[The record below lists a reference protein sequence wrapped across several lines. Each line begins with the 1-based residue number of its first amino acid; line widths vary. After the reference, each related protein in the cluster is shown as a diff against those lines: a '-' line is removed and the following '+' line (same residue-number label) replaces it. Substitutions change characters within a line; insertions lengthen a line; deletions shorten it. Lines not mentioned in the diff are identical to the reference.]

1 MVCTSLTFIEIKIYI
16 MKNLTKGVLTL
27 SFVLISLL
35 TMSCSKTDTL
45 SIADQYGQF
54 NSIYLNSQIATL
66 PMQTIS
72 DEESKSLIHMRQEEK
87 LARDVYIAMF
97 NKYGL
102 RIFENI
108 SSSEQTHTDAILQLL
123 TKYAI
128 KDPVGVNAF
137 GVFTDPELQTLYTS
151 LVNSGNVS
159 ILEAYK
165 VGATIEDLDLNDL
178 KNDLLKVDN
187 QDIILVYQMLSKG
200 SRNHMRNFYSNL
212 KSYGFTYLPQFIS
225 QSDLGYC

>member
-1 MVCTSLTFIEIKIYI
+1 MKNSKMRLVLVTVFTFI
-16 MKNLTKGVLTL
+16 
-27 SFVLISLL
+27 SFF
-35 TMSCSKTDTL
+35 TFSCSKTDSL

-54 NSIYLNSQIATL
+54 NGIYLNSQIATL

-72 DEESKSLIHMRQEEK
+72 DAESISLIHMREEEK

-108 SSSEQTHTDAILQLL
+108 SISEQTHTDAILQLL

-128 KDPVGVNAF
+128 KDPLGVNAV
-137 GVFTDPELQTLYTS
+137 GVFTDPGLQALYTS
-151 LVNSGNVS
+151 LVNSGSVS
-159 ILEAYK
+159 VIEAYK
-165 VGATIEDLDLNDL
+165 VGAIIEDLDLNDL

-212 KSYGFTYLPQFIS
+212 KSLGFTYVPQFIT
-225 QSDLGYC
+225 QSELDAIVNSAMERGF

>member
-1 MVCTSLTFIEIKIYI
+1 MKNSRMRVVLVTAFTFI
-16 MKNLTKGVLTL
+16 
-27 SFVLISLL
+27 SLF
-35 TMSCSKTDTL
+35 TFSCSKTDTL

-72 DEESKSLIHMRQEEK
+72 DDESKSLIHMREEEK

-128 KDPVGVNAF
+128 KDPVGVNAV
-137 GVFTDPELQTLYTS
+137 GVFTDPGLQALYTS
-151 LVNSGNVS
+151 LVNAGNVS

-165 VGATIEDLDLNDL
+165 VGATIEDLDLYDL
-178 KNDLLKVDN
+178 KVDLLKVDN

-200 SRNHMRNFYSNL
+200 SRNHMRNYFSSL
-212 KSYGFTYLPQFIS
+212 KFLGFTYVPQFIT
-225 QSDLGYC
+225 QSDLDAIVNSAMERGF

>member
-1 MVCTSLTFIEIKIYI
+1 MKNSKMRLVLVTVFTFI
-16 MKNLTKGVLTL
+16 
-27 SFVLISLL
+27 SFF
-35 TMSCSKTDTL
+35 TFSCSKTDSL

-54 NSIYLNSQIATL
+54 NGIYLNSQIATL

-72 DEESKSLIHMRQEEK
+72 DSESISLIHMREEEK

-108 SSSEQTHTDAILQLL
+108 SISEQTHTDAILQLL

-128 KDPVGVNAF
+128 KDPVGVNAV
-137 GVFTDPELQTLYTS
+137 GVFTDPGLQALYTS
-151 LVNSGNVS
+151 LVNSGSVS
-159 ILEAYK
+159 VIEAYK
-165 VGATIEDLDLNDL
+165 VGAIIEDLDLNDL

-212 KSYGFTYLPQFIS
+212 KSLGFTYVPHFIT
-225 QSDLGYC
+225 QSELDAIVNSAMERGF

>member
-1 MVCTSLTFIEIKIYI
+1 MKNSKMRLVLLTVFTFI
-16 MKNLTKGVLTL
+16 
-27 SFVLISLL
+27 SFF
-35 TMSCSKTDTL
+35 TFSCSKTDSL

-54 NSIYLNSQIATL
+54 NGIYLNSQIATL

-72 DEESKSLIHMRQEEK
+72 DAESISLIHMREEEK

-108 SSSEQTHTDAILQLL
+108 SISEQTHTDAILQLL

-128 KDPVGVNAF
+128 KDPAGVNAV
-137 GVFTDPELQTLYTS
+137 GVFTDPGLQALYTS
-151 LVNSGNVS
+151 LVNSGSVS
-159 ILEAYK
+159 VIEAYK
-165 VGATIEDLDLNDL
+165 VGAIIEDLDLNDL

-212 KSYGFTYLPQFIS
+212 KSLGFTYVPQFIT
-225 QSDLGYC
+225 QSELDAIVNSAMERGF

>member
-1 MVCTSLTFIEIKIYI
+1 MKNSKMRLVLVTVFTFI
-16 MKNLTKGVLTL
+16 
-27 SFVLISLL
+27 SFF
-35 TMSCSKTDTL
+35 TFSCSKTDSL

-54 NSIYLNSQIATL
+54 NGIYLNSQIATL

-72 DEESKSLIHMRQEEK
+72 DAESISLIHMREEEK

-108 SSSEQTHTDAILQLL
+108 SISEQTHTDAILQLL

-128 KDPVGVNAF
+128 KDPAGVNAV
-137 GVFTDPELQTLYTS
+137 GVFTDPGLQALYTS
-151 LVNSGNVS
+151 LVNSGSVS
-159 ILEAYK
+159 VIEAYK
-165 VGATIEDLDLNDL
+165 VGAIIEDLDLNDL

-212 KSYGFTYLPQFIS
+212 KSLGFTYVPQFIT
-225 QSDLGYC
+225 QSELDAIVNSAMERGF

>member
-1 MVCTSLTFIEIKIYI
+1 

-72 DEESKSLIHMRQEEK
+72 DEESKSLIHMREEEK

-128 KDPVGVNAF
+128 KDPVGVNAV
-137 GVFTDPELQTLYTS
+137 GVFTDPGLQALYTS

-165 VGATIEDLDLNDL
+165 VGATIEDLDLYDL
-178 KNDLLKVDN
+178 KVDLLKVDN

-200 SRNHMRNFYSNL
+200 SRNHMRNYFSNL
-212 KSYGFTYLPQFIS
+212 KSLGFTYVPQFIS
-225 QSDLGYC
+225 QSDLDAIVNSAMERGF

>member
-1 MVCTSLTFIEIKIYI
+1 
-16 MKNLTKGVLTL
+16 MKNSRMRVA
-27 SFVLISLL
+27 FVTVFTFISLL
-35 TMSCSKTDTL
+35 TFSCSKTDTL
-45 SIADQYGQF
+45 SITDQYGQF

-72 DEESKSLIHMRQEEK
+72 DDESKSLIHMREEEK

-128 KDPVGVNAF
+128 KDPVGVNAV
-137 GVFTDPELQTLYTS
+137 GVFTDPGLQALYTS
-151 LVNSGNVS
+151 LVNAGNVS

-165 VGATIEDLDLNDL
+165 VGATIEDLDLYDL
-178 KNDLLKVDN
+178 KVDLLKVDN
-187 QDIILVYQMLSKG
+187 QDIVLVYQMLSKG
-200 SRNHMRNFYSNL
+200 SRNHMRNYFSNL
-212 KSYGFTYLPQFIS
+212 KSLGFTYVPQFIT
-225 QSDLGYC
+225 QSELDAIVNSAVDRGF

>member
-1 MVCTSLTFIEIKIYI
+1 

-72 DEESKSLIHMRQEEK
+72 DEESKSLIHMREEEK

-128 KDPVGVNAF
+128 KDPVGVNAV
-137 GVFTDPELQTLYTS
+137 GVFTDPGLQALYTS

-165 VGATIEDLDLNDL
+165 VGATIEDLDLYDL
-178 KNDLLKVDN
+178 KVDLLKVDN

-200 SRNHMRNFYSNL
+200 SRNHMRNYFSNL
-212 KSYGFTYLPQFIS
+212 KSLGFTYVPQFIT
-225 QSDLGYC
+225 QSDLDAIVNSAMERGF

>member
-1 MVCTSLTFIEIKIYI
+1 MKNSKMRLVLVTVFTFI
-16 MKNLTKGVLTL
+16 
-27 SFVLISLL
+27 SFF
-35 TMSCSKTDTL
+35 TFSCSKTDSL

-54 NSIYLNSQIATL
+54 NGIYLNSQIATL

-72 DEESKSLIHMRQEEK
+72 DSESISLIHMREEEK

-108 SSSEQTHTDAILQLL
+108 SISEQTHTDAILQLL

-128 KDPVGVNAF
+128 KDPVGVNAV
-137 GVFTDPELQTLYTS
+137 GVFTDPGLQALYTS
-151 LVNSGNVS
+151 LVNSGSVS
-159 ILEAYK
+159 VIEAYK
-165 VGATIEDLDLNDL
+165 VGAIIEDLDLNDL

-212 KSYGFTYLPQFIS
+212 KSLGFTYVPQFIT
-225 QSDLGYC
+225 QSELDAIVNSAMERGF

>member
-1 MVCTSLTFIEIKIYI
+1 MKNSKMRLVLVTVFTFI
-16 MKNLTKGVLTL
+16 
-27 SFVLISLL
+27 SFF
-35 TMSCSKTDTL
+35 TFSCSKTDSL

-54 NSIYLNSQIATL
+54 NGIYLNSQIATL

-72 DEESKSLIHMRQEEK
+72 DAESISLIHMREEEM

-108 SSSEQTHTDAILQLL
+108 SISEQTHTDAILQLL

-128 KDPVGVNAF
+128 KDPVGVNAV
-137 GVFTDPELQTLYTS
+137 GVFTDPGLQALYTS
-151 LVNSGNVS
+151 LVNSGSVS
-159 ILEAYK
+159 VIEAYK
-165 VGATIEDLDLNDL
+165 VGAIIEDLDLNDL

-212 KSYGFTYLPQFIS
+212 KSLGFTYVPQFIT
-225 QSDLGYC
+225 QSELDAIVNSAMERGF

>member
-1 MVCTSLTFIEIKIYI
+1 

-72 DEESKSLIHMRQEEK
+72 DEEAKSLIHMREEEK

-128 KDPVGVNAF
+128 KDPVGVNAV
-137 GVFTDPELQTLYTS
+137 GVFTDPGLQALYTS

-165 VGATIEDLDLNDL
+165 VGATIEDLDLYDL
-178 KNDLLKVDN
+178 KVDLLKVDN

-200 SRNHMRNFYSNL
+200 SRNHMRNYFSNL
-212 KSYGFTYLPQFIS
+212 KSLGFTYVPQFIS
-225 QSDLGYC
+225 QSDLDAIVNSAMERGF

>member
-1 MVCTSLTFIEIKIYI
+1 

-27 SFVLISLL
+27 SFLLISLL

-72 DEESKSLIHMRQEEK
+72 DEEVKSLIHMREEEK

-128 KDPVGVNAF
+128 KDPVGVNAV
-137 GVFTDPELQTLYTS
+137 GVFTDSGLQALYTS

-165 VGATIEDLDLNDL
+165 VGATIEDLDLYDL
-178 KNDLLKVDN
+178 KVDLLKVDN

-200 SRNHMRNFYSNL
+200 SRNHMRNYFSNL
-212 KSYGFTYLPQFIS
+212 KSLGFTYVPQFIT
-225 QSDLGYC
+225 QSDLDAIVNSAMERGF

>member
-1 MVCTSLTFIEIKIYI
+1 MKNSKMRLVLVTVFTFI
-16 MKNLTKGVLTL
+16 
-27 SFVLISLL
+27 SFF
-35 TMSCSKTDTL
+35 TFSCSKTDSL

-54 NSIYLNSQIATL
+54 NGIYLNSQIATL

-72 DEESKSLIHMRQEEK
+72 DAESISLIHMREEEK

-108 SSSEQTHTDAILQLL
+108 SISEQTHTDAILQLL

-128 KDPVGVNAF
+128 KDPVGVNAV
-137 GVFTDPELQTLYTS
+137 GVFTDPGLQALYTS
-151 LVNSGNVS
+151 LVNSGSVS
-159 ILEAYK
+159 VIEAYK
-165 VGATIEDLDLNDL
+165 VGAIIEDLDLNDL

-200 SRNHMRNFYSNL
+200 SRNHTRNFYSNL
-212 KSYGFTYLPQFIS
+212 KSLGFTYVPQFIT
-225 QSDLGYC
+225 QYELDAIVNTAMERGF

>member
-1 MVCTSLTFIEIKIYI
+1 MKNSRMRVVLVTAFTFI
-16 MKNLTKGVLTL
+16 
-27 SFVLISLL
+27 SLF
-35 TMSCSKTDTL
+35 TFSCSKTDTL

-72 DEESKSLIHMRQEEK
+72 DEESKSLIHMREEEK

-128 KDPVGVNAF
+128 KDPVGVNAV
-137 GVFTDPELQTLYTS
+137 GVFTDPGLQALYTS

-165 VGATIEDLDLNDL
+165 VGATIEDLDLYDL
-178 KNDLLKVDN
+178 KVDLLKVDN

-200 SRNHMRNFYSNL
+200 SRNHMRNYFSSL
-212 KSYGFTYLPQFIS
+212 KSLGFTYVPQFIT
-225 QSDLGYC
+225 QSDLDAIVNSAMERGF

>member
-1 MVCTSLTFIEIKIYI
+1 
-16 MKNLTKGVLTL
+16 MKKLTKGVLTL

-72 DEESKSLIHMRQEEK
+72 DEESKSLIHMREEEK

-128 KDPVGVNAF
+128 KDPVGVNAI
-137 GVFTDPELQTLYTS
+137 GVFTDPGLQALYTS

-165 VGATIEDLDLNDL
+165 VGATIEDLDLYDL
-178 KNDLLKVDN
+178 MVDLLKVDN

-200 SRNHMRNFYSNL
+200 SRNHMRNYFSNL
-212 KSYGFTYLPQFIS
+212 KFLGFTYIPQFIT
-225 QSDLGYC
+225 QSDLDAIVNSAMERGF

>member
-1 MVCTSLTFIEIKIYI
+1 
-16 MKNLTKGVLTL
+16 MKKLTKGVLTL

-72 DEESKSLIHMRQEEK
+72 DEESKSLIHMREEEK

-128 KDPVGVNAF
+128 KDPVGVNAV
-137 GVFTDPELQTLYTS
+137 GVFTDPGLQALYTS

-165 VGATIEDLDLNDL
+165 VGATIEDLDLYDL
-178 KNDLLKVDN
+178 KVDLLKVDN

-200 SRNHMRNFYSNL
+200 SRNHMRNYFSNL
-212 KSYGFTYLPQFIS
+212 KSLGFTYVPQFIS
-225 QSDLGYC
+225 QSDLDAIVNSAMERGF

>member
-1 MVCTSLTFIEIKIYI
+1 MKNSKMRLVLVTVFTFI
-16 MKNLTKGVLTL
+16 
-27 SFVLISLL
+27 SFF
-35 TMSCSKTDTL
+35 TFSCSKTDSL

-54 NSIYLNSQIATL
+54 NGIYLNSQIATL

-72 DEESKSLIHMRQEEK
+72 DAESISLIHMREEEK

-108 SSSEQTHTDAILQLL
+108 SISEQTHTDAILQLL

-128 KDPVGVNAF
+128 KDPVGVNAV
-137 GVFTDPELQTLYTS
+137 GVFTDPGLQALYTS
-151 LVNSGNVS
+151 LVNSGSVS
-159 ILEAYK
+159 VIEAYK
-165 VGATIEDLDLNDL
+165 VGAIIEDLDLNDL

-212 KSYGFTYLPQFIS
+212 KSLGFTYVPQFIT
-225 QSDLGYC
+225 QYELDAIVNTAMERGF

>member
-1 MVCTSLTFIEIKIYI
+1 

-27 SFVLISLL
+27 SFLLISLL

-72 DEESKSLIHMRQEEK
+72 DEESKSLIHMREEEK

-123 TKYAI
+123 TKYSI
-128 KDPVGVNAF
+128 NDPVGTNAV
-137 GVFTDPELQTLYTS
+137 GVFTDPGLQALYTS
-151 LVNSGNVS
+151 LVYSGNVS

-165 VGATIEDLDLNDL
+165 VGATIEDLDLYDL
-178 KNDLLKVDN
+178 KVDLLKVDN

-200 SRNHMRNFYSNL
+200 SRNHMRNYFSNL
-212 KSYGFTYLPQFIS
+212 KSLGFTYVPQFIT
-225 QSDLGYC
+225 QSDLDAIVNSAMERGF

>member
-1 MVCTSLTFIEIKIYI
+1 
-16 MKNLTKGVLTL
+16 MKNLTKGFLTL

-72 DEESKSLIHMRQEEK
+72 DEESKSLIHMREEEK

-128 KDPVGVNAF
+128 KDPVGVNAV
-137 GVFTDPELQTLYTS
+137 GVFTDPGLQALYTS

-165 VGATIEDLDLNDL
+165 VGATIEDLDLYDL
-178 KNDLLKVDN
+178 KVDLLKVDN

-200 SRNHMRNFYSNL
+200 SRNHMRNYFSNL
-212 KSYGFTYLPQFIS
+212 KSLGFTYLPQFIT
-225 QSDLGYC
+225 QSDLDAIVNSAMERGF

>member
-1 MVCTSLTFIEIKIYI
+1 

-72 DEESKSLIHMRQEEK
+72 DEESKSLIHMREEEK

-108 SSSEQTHTDAILQLL
+108 SSSEQTHSDAILQLL

-128 KDPVGVNAF
+128 KDPVGVNAI
-137 GVFTDPELQTLYTS
+137 GVFTDPGLQALYTS

-165 VGATIEDLDLNDL
+165 VGATIEDLDLYDL
-178 KNDLLKVDN
+178 KVDLLKVDN

-200 SRNHMRNFYSNL
+200 SRNHMRNYFSNL
-212 KSYGFTYLPQFIS
+212 KSLGFTYVPQFIT
-225 QSDLGYC
+225 QSDLDAIVNSAMERGF

>member
-1 MVCTSLTFIEIKIYI
+1 
-16 MKNLTKGVLTL
+16 MKNSRMRVA
-27 SFVLISLL
+27 FVTVFTFISLL
-35 TMSCSKTDTL
+35 TFSCSKTDTL

-54 NSIYLNSQIATL
+54 NNIYLNSQIATL

-72 DEESKSLIHMRQEEK
+72 DDESKSLIHMREEEK

-128 KDPVGVNAF
+128 KDPVGVNAV
-137 GVFTDPELQTLYTS
+137 GVFTDPGLQALYTN
-151 LVNSGNVS
+151 LVNAGNVS

-165 VGATIEDLDLNDL
+165 VGATIEDLDLYDL
-178 KNDLLKVDN
+178 KVDLLKVDN
-187 QDIILVYQMLSKG
+187 QDIVLVYQMLSKG
-200 SRNHMRNFYSNL
+200 SRNHMRNYFSNL
-212 KSYGFTYLPQFIS
+212 KSLGFTYVPQFIT
-225 QSDLGYC
+225 QSELDAINNSPMERGF

>member
-1 MVCTSLTFIEIKIYI
+1 
-16 MKNLTKGVLTL
+16 MKNLRKGVLTL

-72 DEESKSLIHMRQEEK
+72 DDEAKSLIHMREEEK

-128 KDPVGVNAF
+128 KDPVGVNAI
-137 GVFTDPELQTLYTS
+137 GVFTDPGLQALYTS

-165 VGATIEDLDLNDL
+165 VGATIEDLDLYDL
-178 KNDLLKVDN
+178 KVDLLKVDN

-200 SRNHMRNFYSNL
+200 SRNHMRNYFSNL
-212 KSYGFTYLPQFIS
+212 KSLGFTYVPQFIT
-225 QSDLGYC
+225 QSDLDAIVNSAMERGF

>member
-1 MVCTSLTFIEIKIYI
+1 MRV
-16 MKNLTKGVLTL
+16 VLVTV
-27 SFVLISLL
+27 FAFISLL
-35 TMSCSKTDTL
+35 TFSCSKTDTL

-54 NSIYLNSQIATL
+54 NNIYLNSQIATL

-72 DEESKSLIHMRQEEK
+72 DDESKSLIHMREEEK

-123 TKYAI
+123 TKYTI
-128 KDPVGVNAF
+128 KDPVGVNAV
-137 GVFTDPELQTLYTS
+137 GVFTDPGLQALYTN
-151 LVNSGNVS
+151 LVNAGNVS

-165 VGATIEDLDLNDL
+165 VGATIEDLDLYDL
-178 KNDLLKVDN
+178 KVDLLKVDN
-187 QDIILVYQMLSKG
+187 QDIVLVYQMLSKG
-200 SRNHMRNFYSNL
+200 SRNHMRNYFSNL
-212 KSYGFTYLPQFIS
+212 KSLGFTYVPQFIT
-225 QSDLGYC
+225 QSELDAINNSPMERGF

>member
-1 MVCTSLTFIEIKIYI
+1 

-27 SFVLISLL
+27 SFLLISLL

-72 DEESKSLIHMRQEEK
+72 DEEAKSLIHMREEEK

-128 KDPVGVNAF
+128 KDPVGVNAV
-137 GVFTDPELQTLYTS
+137 GVFTDPGLQALYTS

-165 VGATIEDLDLNDL
+165 VGATIEDLDLYDL
-178 KNDLLKVDN
+178 KVDLLKVDN

-200 SRNHMRNFYSNL
+200 SRNHMRNYFNNL
-212 KSYGFTYLPQFIS
+212 KSLGFTYVPQFIT
-225 QSDLGYC
+225 QSDLDAIVNSAMERGF

>member
-1 MVCTSLTFIEIKIYI
+1 

-27 SFVLISLL
+27 SFVLISLF

-72 DEESKSLIHMRQEEK
+72 DEESKSLIHMREEEK

-128 KDPVGVNAF
+128 KDPVGVNAV
-137 GVFTDPELQTLYTS
+137 GVFTDPGLQALYTS

-165 VGATIEDLDLNDL
+165 VGATIEDLDLYDL
-178 KNDLLKVDN
+178 KVDLLKVDN

-200 SRNHMRNFYSNL
+200 SRNHMRNYFSNL
-212 KSYGFTYLPQFIS
+212 KSLGFTYVPQFIT
-225 QSDLGYC
+225 QSDLDAIVNSAMERGF

>member
-1 MVCTSLTFIEIKIYI
+1 MRVVLVTAFTFI
-16 MKNLTKGVLTL
+16 
-27 SFVLISLL
+27 SLF
-35 TMSCSKTDTL
+35 TFSCSKTDTL

-54 NSIYLNSQIATL
+54 NSIYLNSQIASL

-72 DEESKSLIHMRQEEK
+72 DEEAKSLIHMREEEK

-128 KDPVGVNAF
+128 KDPVGVNAV
-137 GVFTDPELQTLYTS
+137 GVFTDPGLQALYTS

-165 VGATIEDLDLNDL
+165 VGATIEDLDLYDL
-178 KNDLLKVDN
+178 KVDLLKVDN

-200 SRNHMRNFYSNL
+200 SRNHMRNYFSNL
-212 KSYGFTYLPQFIS
+212 KSLGFTYVPQFIS
-225 QSDLGYC
+225 QSDLDAIVNSAMERGF

>member
-1 MVCTSLTFIEIKIYI
+1 MKNSRMRVVLVTAFTFI
-16 MKNLTKGVLTL
+16 
-27 SFVLISLL
+27 SLF
-35 TMSCSKTDTL
+35 TFSCSKTDTL

-72 DEESKSLIHMRQEEK
+72 DDESKSLIHMREEEK

-128 KDPVGVNAF
+128 KDPVGVNAV
-137 GVFTDPELQTLYTS
+137 GVFTDPGLQALYTS
-151 LVNSGNVS
+151 LVNAGNVS

-165 VGATIEDLDLNDL
+165 VGATIEDLDLYDL
-178 KNDLLKVDN
+178 KVDLLKVDN

-200 SRNHMRNFYSNL
+200 SRNHMRNYFSSL
-212 KSYGFTYLPQFIS
+212 KSLGFTYVPQFIT
-225 QSDLGYC
+225 QSDLDAILNSAMERGF

>member
-1 MVCTSLTFIEIKIYI
+1 MKNSKMRLVLVTVFTFI
-16 MKNLTKGVLTL
+16 
-27 SFVLISLL
+27 SFF
-35 TMSCSKTDTL
+35 TFSCSKTATL

-54 NSIYLNSQIATL
+54 NSIYLNSQITTL

-72 DEESKSLIHMRQEEK
+72 DEESKSLIHMREEEK

-128 KDPVGVNAF
+128 KDPVGVNAV
-137 GVFTDPELQTLYTS
+137 GVFTDPGLQALYTS

-225 QSDLGYC
+225 QSDLDAIINSAMERGF